1 MRQQSIYLC
10 IDLKSFYASVEC
22 IERGLDPMTTDLVVA
37 DPARTDKT
45 ICLAVS
51 PSMKAKGVRNRCR
64 VFEIPHDMDYIMA
77 PPRMQKYI
85 DYSAEIYAVY
95 LKYVAKD
102 DIFIYSIDEVFV
114 DLTHYL
120 LLYDEDAR
128 KVAGKIM
135 TDILETTGI
144 PAACGI
150 GTNLYLAKVAMDI
163 TAKHVDETSVGYR
176 IGQLDERTYRET
188 LWNHEPLTD
197 IWRVGPATA
206 SRLAKYGIFTMG
218 DIALASLQ
226 QEDLLYRLFG
236 VDAELLIDHA
246 WGEESCTM
254 EDIKAYRPQ
263 NNCLS
268 SGQVLPSAYNWDK
281 ARLIVKEMADA
292 LILELVEKGMAA
304 VSFTL
309 HVGYDRSSAG
319 RLSEE
324 CRLETDRYGRAVPK
338 HAHGTVKF
346 SFPTNSRQTIMAEV
360 EHLYGRITDPR
371 LSVRRINLTANDLQ
385 EERYIQ
391 CSLFADQKELK
402 EEKAMQRAL
411 IDIKK
416 KFGKNAV
423 LKGMDLEEGATARER
438 NRQIGGHKA

>member
-1 MRQQSIYLC
+1 
-10 IDLKSFYASVEC
+10 
-22 IERGLDPMTTDLVVA
+22 
-37 DPARTDKT
+37 
-45 ICLAVS
+45 
-51 PSMKAKGVRNRCR
+51 
-64 VFEIPHDMDYIMA
+64 
-77 PPRMQKYI
+77 
-85 DYSAEIYAVY
+85 
-95 LKYVAKD
+95 
-102 DIFIYSIDEVFV
+102 
-114 DLTHYL
+114 
-120 LLYDEDAR
+120 
-128 KVAGKIM
+128 
-135 TDILETTGI
+135 
-144 PAACGI
+144 
-150 GTNLYLAKVAMDI
+150 
-163 TAKHVDETSVGYR
+163 
-176 IGQLDERTYRET
+176 
-188 LWNHEPLTD
+188 
-197 IWRVGPATA
+197 
-206 SRLAKYGIFTMG
+206 
-218 DIALASLQ
+218 
-226 QEDLLYRLFG
+226 
-236 VDAELLIDHA
+236 
-246 WGEESCTM
+246 M

-309 HVGYDRSSAG
+309 HVGYDRSSVG

-385 EERYIQ
+385 EERYVQ

-402 EEKAMQRAL
+402 EEKAMQCAL